1 MDALTRQL
9 KNGINEYIGS
19 QRYSAV
25 LDSISRFHDY
35 SINNSIIIGLQN
47 PYASHVADFHQWSI
61 EIEILNAYQNEMK
74 ELSN

>member
-9 KNGINEYIGS
+9 QDGITKYIGS

-35 SINNSIIIGLQN
+35 SVNNSIIIGLQN
-47 PYASHVADFHQWSI
+47 PQATHVADFHQWST
-61 EIEILNAYQNEMK
+61 EIEMMDAYQNMMK